1 LHHKEVNIKMAVR
14 GKRYQEAVKLV
25 DRQHLYSPAEAIDLV
40 KSTAKARFDET
51 VELAVKLGI
60 DPKRSDQQVR
70 GAVAL
75 PHGTGKAVRVL
86 VFAKGEKAKEAEAA
100 GADFVGAEDMAEK
113 IQGGWIDF
121 DVAVSTPDMMS
132 VVGRLGRILGP
143 RGLMPNPKT
152 GTVTFEIERAVKEI
166 KAGKVEYRADK
177 SGIVHVTIGKASFEN
192 EKLLENMAVVVD
204 ALVKAKPAAA
214 KGTYLRSVAL
224 SSTMG
229 PGIRVNPAQMLS

>member
-1 LHHKEVNIKMAVR
+1 MAVR

-86 VFAKGEKAKEAEAA
+86 VFAKGEKVKEAEEA

-132 VVGRLGRILGP
+132 VVG
-143 RGLMPNPKT
+143 
-152 GTVTFEIERAVKEI
+152 AW
-166 KAGKVEYRADK
+166 
-177 SGIVHVTIGKASFEN
+177 
-192 EKLLENMAVVVD
+192 D
-204 ALVKAKPAAA
+204 A
-214 KGTYLRSVAL
+214 Y
-224 SSTMG
+224 
-229 PGIRVNPAQMLS
+229 